1 MQAHK
6 TENSSLF
13 NTQNAG
19 LKIAILLFIS
29 AITACT
35 NTGLFVVNS
44 LAKLDDYS
52 VYENIAYGPDEF
64 NQLNVYV
71 PANHS
76 PEANL
81 PTVIFFYGGCWGGC
95 RTYTKEHYLF
105 VAQAL
110 TSQGYITVLTDYR
123 RYPHV
128 KFPEIID
135 DARASVEWV
144 KSNINR
150 FGGNPGSIYLMGH
163 SAGAHL
169 GAMLTFNKTYLQP
182 ETYAGIKGF
191 IGLAGPYDFL
201 PLTKPYQQ
209 AVFAPPSKYPESQ
222 PINFV
227 DGQEPP
233 LLLLYGNNDK
243 IIKPRDIQNLSAK
256 VAAIGGSV
264 TSHYYDDID
273 HISILSALSIP
284 KQNSQSVLND
294 IIRFLDQGK

>member
-81 PTVIFFYGGCWGGC
+81 STVIFFYGGCWGGC

-110 TSQGYITVLTDYR
+110 TSQSYITVLTDYR

-144 KSNINR
+144 KSNINQ

>member
-1 MQAHK
+1 MLVHK

-13 NTQNAG
+13 LTQYAS
-19 LKIAILLFIS
+19 LKIAALLFTL
-29 AITACT
+29 AVTACT
-35 NTGLFVVNS
+35 STGQSVLYSQARYDN
-44 LAKLDDYS
+44 YS
-52 VYENIAYGPDEF
+52 VYENISYGPGEF
-64 NQLNVYV
+64 NQLNIYV
-71 PANHS
+71 PVNHS
-76 PEANL
+76 HEADL
-81 PTVIFFYGGCWGGC
+81 STVIFFYGGCWGGC
-95 RTYTKEHYLF
+95 RTYTKEQYLF

-123 RYPHV
+123 RYPQV
-128 KFPEIID
+128 RFPEIID

-144 KSNINR
+144 NSNIKQY
-150 FGGNPGSIYLMGH
+150 GGNPGSIYLMGH

-182 ETYAGIKGF
+182 DTYSGIKGF

-209 AVFAPPSKYPESQ
+209 AVFSPPSKYPESQ

-227 DGQEPP
+227 DGKEPP

-243 IIKPRDIQNLSAK
+243 IIKPRDIQNLTAK

-273 HISILSALSIP
+273 HVSILSALSIP
-284 KQNSQSVLND
+284 KQNSQAVLAD
-294 IIRFLDQGK
+294 IIRFLDQGR